1 MTVNYV
7 SSPKE
12 IIEHVIICAVTSF
25 FGLGTIKI
33 IVTKPL
39 LPGSRPT
46 CVASLDFD
54 LQPESCLHLK
64 SMADPKY
71 ANLPGIAVD
80 EPDVYETTDLP
91 EDDQAGFESEE
102 LSSESVDR
110 IVVSPNAAF
119 DKFKDK
125 QISSKKTDFSDRITR
140 TCRTGYE
147 AEEYEMLG
155 EGNATEETPQQC
167 FQRLHHEIQELSE
180 KMQRAQELA
189 QENDE
194 SKRLRSTDL
203 AQQVLTLKQ
212 HLSSLQH
219 ERLLGPDARVD
230 LVDPQ
235 GAIAKRLL
243 THLDSI
249 KTADPAKEGEK
260 QAPSSDGDKV
270 AYELYFN
277 PQEAKFRELSTVS
290 ELEKRLSK
298 LEAAVGK
305 SSSNA
310 SSAGMLMQGTSVLAT
325 LELMQ
330 SHVSTLDPM
339 TLDHIEGRLQ
349 GVLGKLSEAT
359 KHKSYAEGTDA
370 HQKVNRLYEVV
381 EQWGAMADT
390 LPQVVERLRGLKELH
405 EHALQFSQLLNHLE
419 SSQNAISNSLQNNS
433 TLLTGLQSTMKENA
447 IAIEANFTSL
457 QSRMKNLS
465 V

>member
-349 GVLGKLSEAT
+349 
-359 KHKSYAEGTDA
+359 
-370 HQKVNRLYEVV
+370 VNRLYEVV

>member
-1 MTVNYV
+1 
-7 SSPKE
+7 
-12 IIEHVIICAVTSF
+12 
-25 FGLGTIKI
+25 
-33 IVTKPL
+33 
-39 LPGSRPT
+39 
-46 CVASLDFD
+46 
-54 LQPESCLHLK
+54 
-64 SMADPKY
+64 MADPKY
-71 ANLPGIAVD
+71 ADLPGIAAD

-91 EDDQAGFESEE
+91 EDDQAEFESEE

-110 IVVSPNAAF
+110 IVVSPNDAF

-125 QISSKKTDFSDRITR
+125 RISSKKTDFSDRITR
-140 TCRTGYE
+140 TCRTGYD

-155 EGNATEETPQQC
+155 EGNAIEETPQQC

-180 KMQRAQELA
+180 KMQQAQELS

-194 SKRLRSTDL
+194 SKRLKSTDL
-203 AQQVLTLKQ
+203 AQQVFALKQ

-235 GAIAKRLL
+235 GAMAKRLL

-249 KTADPAKEGEK
+249 KTIDPAKEGEK
-260 QAPSSDGDKV
+260 QATLPDGDNKV

-277 PQEAKFRELSTVS
+277 PQEAKFCELSKVS
-290 ELEKRLSK
+290 ELEKRLTK

-310 SSAGMLMQGTSVLAT
+310 NSAGMLMQGTSVLAT
-325 LELMQ
+325 LEMLQ

-349 GVLGKLSEAT
+349 GLLGKLNEIT
-359 KHKSYAEGTDA
+359 KHKSYAEGTGA
-370 HQKVNRLYEVV
+370 HEKVNRLYKAV
-381 EQWGAMADT
+381 EQWGVMADT

-405 EHALQFSQLLNHLE
+405 EHALQFTQLLNHLE
-419 SSQNAISNSLQNNS
+419 SSQNAIGNSLQNNS
-433 TLLTGLQSTMKENA
+433 TLLTQLQGTMKENA
-447 IAIEANFTSL
+447 TAIEANFTSL